1 MLSIAIHIPS
11 TTLSTP
17 VTPDISE
24 YPTIDKLYD
33 VTNLTPNGFNEKDT
47 PLALL
52 STARCGFGIV
62 STNDTIYAV
71 GS

>member
-11 TTLSTP
+11 LSTP
-17 VTPDISE
+17 TTPDINE
-24 YPTIDKLYD
+24 YPTVDKLYD
-33 VTNLTPNGFNEKDT
+33 ITNLTPNGLNEKDT